1 MPLILNQVASVAE
14 AVDDIA
20 LGTAKGPTRLGLLL
34 RAVSAASTMA
44 RVDGPPEPM
53 MMPVISWE
61 ISPSSSPASRIAC
74 SMATWFQAAPP
85 PRKRMARRSI
95 ASSALRVGA
104 PCTWQRKPSSAYLS
118 AREMPDLASRRLART
133 SWVLLPIDETMPIPV
148 TTTRLMNASS
158 ASRCAERALLPP
170 STAARLHHLVAEQ
183 TDLEVHRP
191 IDDRAV
197 RRQPTV
203 GDAEH
208 ELAAHDAL
216 DVDAVDHV
224 LDRGQNLAGEFQ
236 FAQSERASLAGC
248 AHPAQEK
255 AEQLPER
262 IEAQAAGHDRI
273 ALEVA
278 GEEPQVRLELEHGA
292 HQALAVLAAGF
303 RDLGDA
309 VEHEHGGQRQLG
321 IAGAEEFASR
331 AGQ

>member
-1 MPLILNQVASVAE
+1 
-14 AVDDIA
+14 
-20 LGTAKGPTRLGLLL
+20 
-34 RAVSAASTMA
+34 
-44 RVDGPPEPM
+44 
-53 MMPVISWE
+53 
-61 ISPSSSPASRIAC
+61 
-74 SMATWFQAAPP
+74 
-85 PRKRMARRSI
+85 
-95 ASSALRVGA
+95 
-104 PCTWQRKPSSAYLS
+104 
-118 AREMPDLASRRLART
+118 MPDLASRRLART

-255 AEQLPER
+255 AE
-262 IEAQAAGHDRI
+262 HDRI
-273 ALEVA
+273 ALKVA

-303 RDLGDA
+303 RDLGYA

-321 IAGAEEFASR
+321 IAGAEEFAPR

>member
-1 MPLILNQVASVAE
+1 
-14 AVDDIA
+14 
-20 LGTAKGPTRLGLLL
+20 
-34 RAVSAASTMA
+34 
-44 RVDGPPEPM
+44 
-53 MMPVISWE
+53 
-61 ISPSSSPASRIAC
+61 
-74 SMATWFQAAPP
+74 
-85 PRKRMARRSI
+85 
-95 ASSALRVGA
+95 
-104 PCTWQRKPSSAYLS
+104 
-118 AREMPDLASRRLART
+118 MPDLASRRLART

-158 ASRCAERALLPP
+158 ASRCAERALPPP

-191 IDDRAV
+191 RDDRTV

-224 LDRGQNLAGEFQ
+224 LDGGQNLAGEFQ

-248 AHPAQEK
+248 AQP
-255 AEQLPER
+255 
-262 IEAQAAGHDRI
+262 AQAAGHDRI
-273 ALEVA
+273 ALEMA
-278 GEEPQVRLELEHGA
+278 GEEPKVRLELEHGA
-292 HQALAVLAAGF
+292 DQALAILAAGF

>member
-1 MPLILNQVASVAE
+1 
-14 AVDDIA
+14 
-20 LGTAKGPTRLGLLL
+20 
-34 RAVSAASTMA
+34 
-44 RVDGPPEPM
+44 
-53 MMPVISWE
+53 
-61 ISPSSSPASRIAC
+61 
-74 SMATWFQAAPP
+74 
-85 PRKRMARRSI
+85 
-95 ASSALRVGA
+95 
-104 PCTWQRKPSSAYLS
+104 
-118 AREMPDLASRRLART
+118 MPDLASRRLART

-148 TTTRLMNASS
+148 TTTRLMHAS
-158 ASRCAERALLPP
+158 SRCAERAPLTP
-170 STAARLHHLVAEQ
+170 STSARLHHFVAEQ
-183 TDLEVHRP
+183 TDLEVDRP

-236 FAQSERASLAGC
+236 FAQSESASLAGC

-262 IEAQAAGHDRI
+262 IEAQAAGHDPV